1 MNYGVSTVS
10 WNNNLEVKFFLGRLG
25 DHDALSRS
33 DKLWI
38 HSSYAGPDRSGSG
51 RAINPPKTYQS
62 NFVDH
67 DFVQF

>member
-51 RAINPPKTYQS
+51 GDQPP
-62 NFVDH
+62 
-67 DFVQF
+67 